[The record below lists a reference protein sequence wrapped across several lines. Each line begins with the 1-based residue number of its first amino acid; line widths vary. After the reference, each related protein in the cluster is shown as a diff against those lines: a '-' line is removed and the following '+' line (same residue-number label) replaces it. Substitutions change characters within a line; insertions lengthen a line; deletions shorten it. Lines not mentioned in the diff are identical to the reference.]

1 MIPNQPLREAF
12 ERSGL
17 SPQQLACFLGKERT
31 TGGKYTCG
39 DGGEIRRALGIRR
52 DSEGNF
58 RQEISE
64 DKALAYIEALN
75 LDPVD
80 FNL

>member
-1 MIPNQPLREAF
+1 MVPNKPLREAF

-17 SPQQLACFLGKERT
+17 SPQQLACFLGKERMSR
-31 TGGKYTCG
+31 GYPCG